1 VSARQTG
8 HVFVARFSLH
18 STAAAHVPIR
28 GKRHRT
34 VALPSSRGHAAGLS
48 AIRVTRGRA
57 LAKIGFRSI
66 RKSFGDTAVLHD
78 VSLDIGDGEF
88 MTFVGPSGC
97 GKTTLLRILAG
108 LEVQDSGEVRLGER
122 VVDRLP
128 PKQRDIAMVFQSY
141 ALYPYMTVA
150 ENIALPLTMR
160 RLSAW
165 QRLPLLGRFIGTAD
179 SIRRGIDADVTQTAM
194 ALGLERLLSRRPG
207 QLSGGQR
214 QRVALGRAMV
224 RHPSAF
230 LMDEPLS
237 NLDAK
242 LRVQARTEISELH
255 RRIGGTFVYVT
266 HDQVEAMTMS
276 DRVAVMI
283 DGRLLQV
290 AAPQRLYAEPDDL
303 RVAEFIGSP
312 RINTLD
318 GIVDESGRVVVLGQ
332 ALPVKKTIQRD
343 FSLRSRPAGLPR
355 SPFRQRRDAPPE
367 HGLDLRLEP
376 VGCEWR
382 VRRGRAPDLVDGL
395 GRETTIEQGS
405 IGNAARLTFRAEG
418 QVAFL
423 RGQDPGRGA
432 AEVAAM
438 AGPGVVAGIGDD
450 PGADGVQLD
459 VAIAGKHICFA
470 ASDA

>member
-18 STAAAHVPIR
+18 STAAAHVRIR

-34 VALPSSRGHAAGLS
+34 VALPSSRGHAAGLN

-108 LEVQDSGEVRLGER
+108 LEVQDSGEVRIGER

-332 ALPVKKTIQRD
+332 ALPVAIAAAAGEAVTVGLRPEAL
-343 FSLRSRPAGLPR
+343 SLGGAGHAARVHHL
-355 SPFRQRRDAPPE
+355 E
-367 HGLDLRLEP
+367 NLGVELLVHLRLP
-376 VGCEWR
+376 SVAAPLIAR
-382 VRRGRAPDLVDGL
+382 VAPDRFAELKVGDPINVCL
-395 GRETTIEQGS
+395 ASARVLAFGRDNRRLEQRQ
-405 IGNAARLTFRAEG
+405 AAATARTNS
-418 QVAFL
+418 
-423 RGQDPGRGA
+423 
-432 AEVAAM
+432 M
-438 AGPGVVAGIGDD
+438 AQAG
-450 PGADGVQLD
+450 
-459 VAIAGKHICFA
+459 
-470 ASDA
+470 

>member
-1 VSARQTG
+1 
-8 HVFVARFSLH
+8 
-18 STAAAHVPIR
+18 
-28 GKRHRT
+28 
-34 VALPSSRGHAAGLS
+34 
-48 AIRVTRGRA
+48 
-57 LAKIGFRSI
+57 
-66 RKSFGDTAVLHD
+66 
-78 VSLDIGDGEF
+78 

-108 LEVQDSGEVRLGER
+108 LEVQDSGEVRIGER

-332 ALPVKKTIQRD
+332 ALPVAIAAAAGEAVTVGLRPEAL
-343 FSLRSRPAGLPR
+343 SLGGAGHAARVHHL
-355 SPFRQRRDAPPE
+355 E
-367 HGLDLRLEP
+367 NLGVELLVHLRLP
-376 VGCEWR
+376 SVAAPLIAR
-382 VRRGRAPDLVDGL
+382 VAPDRFAELKVGDPINVCL
-395 GRETTIEQGS
+395 ASARVLAFGRDNRRLEQRQ
-405 IGNAARLTFRAEG
+405 AAATARTNS
-418 QVAFL
+418 
-423 RGQDPGRGA
+423 
-432 AEVAAM
+432 M
-438 AGPGVVAGIGDD
+438 AQAG
-450 PGADGVQLD
+450 
-459 VAIAGKHICFA
+459 
-470 ASDA
+470 

>member
-214 QRVALGRAMV
+214 QRVALDRAMV

-332 ALPVKKTIQRD
+332 ALPVAIAAAAGEAVTVGLRPEAL
-343 FSLRSRPAGLPR
+343 SLGGAGHAARVHHL
-355 SPFRQRRDAPPE
+355 E
-367 HGLDLRLEP
+367 NLGVELLVHLRLP
-376 VGCEWR
+376 SVAAPLIAR
-382 VRRGRAPDLVDGL
+382 VAPDRFAELKVGDPINVCL
-395 GRETTIEQGS
+395 ASARVLAFGRDNRRLEQRQ
-405 IGNAARLTFRAEG
+405 AAATARTNS
-418 QVAFL
+418 
-423 RGQDPGRGA
+423 
-432 AEVAAM
+432 M
-438 AGPGVVAGIGDD
+438 AQAG
-450 PGADGVQLD
+450 
-459 VAIAGKHICFA
+459 
-470 ASDA
+470 

>member
-179 SIRRGIDADVTQTAM
+179 SIRRGIDADVTPKKRSSVTFPGDHAPRVF
-194 ALGLERLLSRRPG
+194 LGRPFGSGATRRP
-207 QLSGGQR
+207 SMASICAWNR
-214 QRVALGRAMV
+214 WVANG
-224 RHPSAF
+224 AF
-230 LMDEPLS
+230 V
-237 NLDAK
+237 A
-242 LRVQARTEISELH
+242 VA
-255 RRIGGTFVYVT
+255 RRISSTV
-266 HDQVEAMTMS
+266 S
-276 DRVAVMI
+276 VA
-283 DGRLLQV
+283 RPPSNR
-290 AAPQRLYAEPDDL
+290 AA
-303 RVAEFIGSP
+303 
-312 RINTLD
+312 
-318 GIVDESGRVVVLGQ
+318 
-332 ALPVKKTIQRD
+332 
-343 FSLRSRPAGLPR
+343 
-355 SPFRQRRDAPPE
+355 
-367 HGLDLRLEP
+367 
-376 VGCEWR
+376 
-382 VRRGRAPDLVDGL
+382 
-395 GRETTIEQGS
+395 
-405 IGNAARLTFRAEG
+405 
-418 QVAFL
+418 
-423 RGQDPGRGA
+423 
-432 AEVAAM
+432 
-438 AGPGVVAGIGDD
+438 
-450 PGADGVQLD
+450 
-459 VAIAGKHICFA
+459 
-470 ASDA
+470 